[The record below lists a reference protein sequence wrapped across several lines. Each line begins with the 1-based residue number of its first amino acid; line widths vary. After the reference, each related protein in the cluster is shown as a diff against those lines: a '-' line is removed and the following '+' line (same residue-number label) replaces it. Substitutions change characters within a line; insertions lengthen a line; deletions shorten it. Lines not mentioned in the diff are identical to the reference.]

1 MDIELLLPWV
11 SVLVPVVLIT
21 AMGLWVLKLSNQV
34 KLLNQQVADLVTASA
49 EHTSATVA
57 KVTDFGH
64 QQAESQARSLVVTR
78 HLQTLQ
84 SELESLESQVRE
96 LKLQDPSVRPYQ
108 RAAELVKQGAT
119 LSEVMEACDIPQAEA
134 EMLMMVHQKSD

>member
-11 SVLVPVVLIT
+11 SVLVLVVLIT
-21 AMGLWVLKLSNQV
+21 SMGLWVLKLSNQV
-34 KLLNQQVADLVTASA
+34 KLLKQQVADLVTTSA

-64 QQAESQARSLVVTR
+64 QQTESQARSLVITR

-134 EMLMMVHQKSD
+134 EMLMMVHQKSE

>member
-1 MDIELLLPWV
+1 MDIQLLLPWA
-11 SVLVPVVLIT
+11 SVLVPLALIAVL
-21 AMGLWVLKLSNQV
+21 GLLVSRLSNQV
-34 KLLNQQVADLVTASA
+34 TLLKQQVAELDAASA
-49 EHTSATVA
+49 EHTSVTNA

-64 QQAESQARSLVVTR
+64 QQSESQARSLVVTR

-84 SELESLESQVRE
+84 SEIEALESQVRE

-134 EMLMMVHQKSD
+134 EMLMMVHQKLD

>member
-1 MDIELLLPWV
+1 MDIQLLLPWA
-11 SVLVPVVLIT
+11 SVLVPLVLI
-21 AMGLWVLKLSNQV
+21 AVLGLLVSRLSNQV
-34 KLLNQQVADLVTASA
+34 TLLKQQVAELDAASA
-49 EHTSATVA
+49 EHTSVTNA

-64 QQAESQARSLVVTR
+64 QQSESQARSLVVTR

-84 SELESLESQVRE
+84 SEIEALESQVRE

-134 EMLMMVHQKSD
+134 EMLMMVHQKLD